1 MLMKKLLVV
10 SMALVF
16 LNGCGSTPAVKKS
29 KNMTDHYAE
38 IVKFNASKASFGSSF
53 SLDAT
58 VKSSD
63 KNCGH
68 YVNWWEAVSEDG
80 KLLYR
85 RTLGHPHSNEQP
97 FNRGG
102 STGSI
107 KEDTVFYVR
116 AHIHPYGYSNKGMK
130 GSVESGFKP
139 VVIPNGFA
147 AGLASSGK
155 IPSSCDGTKD

>member
-10 SMALVF
+10 SMGLVL

-29 KNMTDHYAE
+29 KNMTGYYAE
-38 IVKFNASKASFGSSF
+38 IVKVNASKASFGSSF

-63 KNCGH
+63 KNCDH

-102 STGSI
+102 ST
-107 KEDTVFYVR
+107 
-116 AHIHPYGYSNKGMK
+116 A
-130 GSVESGFKP
+130 
-139 VVIPNGFA
+139 
-147 AGLASSGK
+147 L
-155 IPSSCDGTKD
+155 